1 MENVVELIATCI
13 ERGKISKQS
22 PYPPDMK
29 DQDGVDEITAAALK
43 KGSKPDHIL
52 EGCMLGMDRIGEKF
66 SQNKVF
72 VPELLM
78 AAKAMT
84 SAMNHLKP
92 FLESGEV
99 KHRGKFVI
107 GTVSGDLHDIG
118 KNLASMTIKGY
129 GFDVID
135 LGVDVSAEKF
145 VSAIQENGGCFVGL
159 SALLTTT
166 MTNMEKSVKMIKE
179 NFPETKVLI
188 GGAPVTQAFSEKIG
202 ADFYAENPQSAA
214 EYLKTQIAA

>member
-1 MENVVELIATCI
+1 MDNVIEGIALCV

-22 PYPPDMK
+22 PFPPDMK
-29 DQDGVDEITAAALK
+29 DQDGADEIAADAIK
-43 KGSKPDHIL
+43 QGVKPDDL
-52 EGCMLGMDRIGEKF
+52 LDGCILGMNRIGEKF

-84 SAMNHLKP
+84 AVMNHLQP

-99 KHRGKFVI
+99 KHKGKFVI

-118 KNLASMTIKGY
+118 KNLASMTIKGH

-135 LGVDVSAEKF
+135 LGVDVPVDKF
-145 VSAIQENGGCFVGL
+145 MQTIADNPGCFVGL

-166 MTNMEKSVKMIKE
+166 MGNMEKSVKAIKE
-179 NFPETKVLI
+179 KYPDTKVLI
-188 GGAPVTQAFSEKIG
+188 GGAPVNQNFCDKIG
-202 ADFYAENPQSAA
+202 ADFYAADPQGAT
-214 EYLKTQIAA
+214 EYLKQNV

>member
-1 MENVVELIATCI
+1 MDNMIERIAQCV

-22 PYPPDMK
+22 PFPPDMK
-29 DQDGVDEITAAALK
+29 DQDGADEIAAEAIK
-43 KGSKPDHIL
+43 QGVKPDELL
-52 EGCMLGMDRIGEKF
+52 EGCMLGMERIGEKF

-84 SAMNHLKP
+84 AVMNHLKP

-99 KHRGKFVI
+99 KHKGQFVI

-118 KNLASMTIKGY
+118 KNLVSMTIKGH

-135 LGVDVSAEKF
+135 LGVDVSPEKF
-145 VSAIQENGGCFVGL
+145 IKAVEDNPGCFVGL

-166 MTNMEKSVKMIKE
+166 MGNMEKSVKAIKE
-179 NFPETKVLI
+179 THPDTKVLI
-188 GGAPVTQAFSEKIG
+188 GGAPVNQKFCDKIG
-202 ADFYAENPQSAA
+202 ADFYSGDPQGAA
-214 EYLKTQIAA
+214 SYLNRNV

>member
-1 MENVVELIATCI
+1 MDNVVERIALCV
-13 ERGKISKQS
+13 ERGKISRQS
-22 PYPPDMK
+22 PFPPDMK
-29 DQDGVDEITAAALK
+29 DQDGADEIAAAAIQQ
-43 KGSKPDHIL
+43 GIKPDELL

-84 SAMNHLKP
+84 SVMNHLQP

-99 KHRGKFVI
+99 KHKGKFVI

-118 KNLASMTIKGY
+118 KNLVSMTIKGH

-135 LGVDVSAEKF
+135 LGVDVSTEKF
-145 VSAIQENGGCFVGL
+145 MGAIADNPDCFVGL

-166 MTNMEKSVKMIKE
+166 MVNMEKSVKAIREK
-179 NFPETKVLI
+179 FPDNKILI
-188 GGAPVTQAFSEKIG
+188 GGAPVNQKFCDKIG
-202 ADFYAENPQSAA
+202 ADFYAPDPQGAA
-214 EYLKTQIAA
+214 EYLNQNV

>member
-1 MENVVELIATCI
+1 MDNVIERIALCV
-13 ERGKISKQS
+13 ERGKISRQS
-22 PYPPDMK
+22 PFPPDMK
-29 DQDGVDEITAAALK
+29 DQDGADEIAADAIK
-43 KGSKPDHIL
+43 QNVKPDDL
-52 EGCMLGMDRIGEKF
+52 LQGCMLGMDRIGEKF

-84 SAMNHLKP
+84 SVMNHLKP

-99 KHRGKFVI
+99 KHKGKFVI

-118 KNLASMTIKGY
+118 KNLVSMTIKGH

-135 LGVDVSAEKF
+135 LGVDVSADKF
-145 VSAIQENGGCFVGL
+145 MQTIADNPGCFVGL

-166 MTNMEKSVKMIKE
+166 MVNMEKSVKTIKE
-179 NFPETKVLI
+179 KYPDIKVLV
-188 GGAPVTQAFSEKIG
+188 GGAPVNQNFCEKVG
-202 ADFYAENPQSAA
+202 ADFYAADPQGAA
-214 EYLKTQIAA
+214 EYLNKSVA